1 MVVTGMGLVTGL
13 GIGVEENW
21 ELLLRGE
28 HGISAL
34 RLFEPEGHRTGI
46 AAEVPGQ
53 GPAPSRPLH
62 ARLRGRRLSRTD
74 RFALTAAMEA
84 WGQADL
90 SLEEP
95 PERMGLYFGSST
107 GGLYEGE
114 CAFLEHARTRRRL
127 RGRDYAPQPNGT
139 PADTVAAV
147 LGVSG
152 PVEAIGTACAA
163 STLSIEGALDALRA
177 GEVEIALAGGADGLC
192 QTTYGG
198 FNSLRAVDER
208 PARPFRLDREGLSLG
223 EGAGFVVLETREH
236 ARRRGARPL
245 VILAGSGS
253 SCDANHMTAPLP
265 DGGGAA
271 RAIQQALADAGLS
284 SADVSFINAHGSGTP
299 HNDAAE
305 SAAFRSIF
313 SDRVGR
319 IPVTSTK
326 GALGHSLGTCGAIE
340 AIVTARC
347 LMGGVVHPTPGGGAL
362 DPEAAVDLVVG
373 SPRVLEAPRAGV
385 SVNLAFGG
393 ANAALVL
400 TLPEGQT

>member
-1 MVVTGMGLVTGL
+1 MGLVTGL
-13 GIGVEENW
+13 GVGVEENW
-21 ELLLRGE
+21 QRLLRGE

-34 RLFEPEGHRTGI
+34 QLFAPEGHRTEI
-46 AAEVPGQ
+46 AADVAGR
-53 GPAPSRPLH
+53 GPRPSRALLG
-62 ARLRGRRLSRTD
+62 RLAGRRLSRTD
-74 RFALTAAMEA
+74 RFALAAAEEA
-84 WGQADL
+84 WGQAGL
-90 SLEEP
+90 SVEDP
-95 PERMGLYFGSST
+95 PGRVGLYFGSST

-114 CAFLEHARTRRRL
+114 CAFLEHARTGRRL
-127 RGRDYAPQPNGT
+127 RGRAYAPQPNGT
-139 PADTVAAV
+139 PADTVAAA
-147 LGVSG
+147 LGIAG
-152 PVEAIGTACAA
+152 PVEALGTACAA

-208 PARPFRLDREGLSLG
+208 PARPFRSDREGLSLG
-223 EGAGFVVLETREH
+223 EGAGFLVLETREH
-236 ARRRGARPL
+236 AERRGARPL
-245 VILAGSGS
+245 VVLAGSGS

-271 RAIQQALADAGLS
+271 RAIRRALVDAGLDPAS
-284 SADVSFINAHGSGTP
+284 VSFINAHGSGTP

-305 SAAFRSIF
+305 SAAIRSVF
-313 SDRVGR
+313 TDRAMS

-340 AIVTARC
+340 AVVTAHC
-347 LMGGVVHPTPGGGAL
+347 LMSGLVHPTPGRGEL
-362 DPEAAVDLVVG
+362 DPEAAVDLVIG
-373 SPRVLEAPRAGV
+373 SPRALEAPLAGV

-400 TLPEGQT
+400 MLPQGRA